1 MLRRLLPLL
10 LGIQF
15 AALPALPAT
24 EITRQQALA
33 AVAVLERDATGEEAA
48 DAAAQIMQFGEESDA
63 VLILVGEET
72 MPWLGEDAT
81 PADADARALLTAA
94 YVAGNIK
101 VQLRRR
107 LAEDDPLAG
116 WRFVIQ
122 VYRQL
127 KAKNPG
133 LTIPAAERLIRQERE
148 GTLEKSA
155 NALRRRDRDGRRKA
169 DVI

>member
-1 MLRRLLPLL
+1 MLRCFLFLLVGLVVAAPAS
-10 LGIQF
+10 F
-15 AALPALPAT
+15 AA
-24 EITRQQALA
+24 EVTRKQALE
-33 AVAVLERDATGEEAA
+33 AVAVLERDATSDEAA

-72 MPWLGEDAT
+72 MPWLGEDTT
-81 PADADARALLTAA
+81 PMEDAARAMLTAA

-122 VYRQL
+122 VYRQM
-127 KAKNPG
+127 KAKNPE
-133 LTIPAAERLIRQERE
+133 LTIPAAEYLIRQERD

-155 NALRRRDRDGRRKA
+155 NALRKKDREGRRKA
-169 DVI
+169 DAV